1 MGIQN
6 KRYAVVNL
14 SSIAFNVYAKRVSSQ
29 IHAGG
34 TTAGGEVIGKIYPN
48 EFYIVIPN
56 ESPYITS
63 FRIYFRDKNFQGRYG
78 YIETSKGTTLDDYAW
93 NAHQH
98 PYHYY
103 NSSGDALVESK
114 KSASIN
120 GTIYRVFK
128 TARNVSCFSPDKT
141 KHITIPAGI
150 AYILNGTSCNKK
162 RESKFPQTA
171 GKVLLRMG
179 FFRLSKRTCN
189 FVFMSFLRIRPRFRL
204 IRTGASMLNFLQSTI
219 ELLMHSAS

>member
-14 SSIAFNVYAKRVSSQ
+14 SSIAFNVYAKRVFSQ

-128 TARNVSCFSPDKT
+128 TACNVSCFSPDKT
-141 KHITIPAGI
+141 KHITIPAGMELACSSSTTGQTKI
-150 AYILNGTSCNKK
+150 DYMVFYYKKWPSGAWVKLIENVDYAFVDLDIENGSMPGN
-162 RESKFPQTA
+162 RA
-171 GKVLLRMG
+171 
-179 FFRLSKRTCN
+179 
-189 FVFMSFLRIRPRFRL
+189 IR
-204 IRTGASMLNFLQSTI
+204 
-219 ELLMHSAS
+219 